1 MRLIVVHLA
10 LVPYSDGTCNLAHLL
25 TLPPT
30 AEFRIW
36 MGSLASGI
44 LTLVGAV
51 TEAIQIDKVIY
62 DGPAELQALFNEG
75 SDLMAILKNI
85 NAI

>member
-1 MRLIVVHLA
+1 
-10 LVPYSDGTCNLAHLL
+10 
-25 TLPPT
+25 
-30 AEFRIW
+30 

-85 NAI
+85 NAIIWEKVTTLTPRFGWPALAALEEFEAKRALG